1 MTIDKDKQISI
12 SIFEK
17 DHLYLVRLKNK
28 MRRNG
33 LAAVIESIVNMI
45 KELKLEGEL
54 K

>member
-1 MTIDKDKQISI
+1 MDEPQISI

-17 DHLYLVRLKNK
+17 DHVYLVKLKNK

-33 LAAVIESIVNMI
+33 LAAVIESIIKMI